1 MTGFLPPSA
10 CITSKYVNIFEIE
23 SPAIYS
29 AGIAAKFKDTFRT
42 YGINSLDPIEV
53 YIFTRS
59 EQLLTNKK
67 FGIITGL
74 HQIMALKEL
83 IVDEPEIAWP
93 RSIFVK
99 IFDIPVDFYL

>member
-1 MTGFLPPSA
+1 MTGFLPTSV
-10 CITSKYVNIFEIE
+10 CITSKYVNVFEIE
-23 SPAIYS
+23 SRAIYS

-59 EQLLTNKK
+59 ERFLTNKK
-67 FGIITGL
+67 YGILTGP

-99 IFDIPVDFYL
+99 IFDIPGDLYL

>member
-1 MTGFLPPSA
+1 MTGFLPPRA
-10 CITSKYVNIFEIE
+10 CITRQYVNIFEIE
-23 SPAIYS
+23 SPAFYS
-29 AGIAAKFKDTFRT
+29 AGVAAQFKDTFRT

-93 RSIFVK
+93 NSIFVK
-99 IFDIPVDFYL
+99 IFAIPGDFYL

>member
-10 CITSKYVNIFEIE
+10 CITSKYVNVFEIE
-23 SPAIYS
+23 SPAFYS
-29 AGIAAKFKDTFRT
+29 AEVAAQFKDTFRT

-59 EQLLTNKK
+59 EQFLTNKK
-67 FGIITGL
+67 YGIITGP

-99 IFDIPVDFYL
+99 IFDIPGDFYL

>member
-1 MTGFLPPSA
+1 M
-10 CITSKYVNIFEIE
+10 NIFEIE
-23 SPAIYS
+23 SPAFYS
-29 AGIAAKFKDTFRT
+29 AGVAAQFKDTFRT

-59 EQLLTNKK
+59 EQFLTNKK
-67 FGIITGL
+67 YGIITGP

-93 RSIFVK
+93 NSIFVK
-99 IFDIPVDFYL
+99 IFDIPGDFYL